1 MRGFGGGKFSTK
13 RATINTLGL
22 ALGIWL
28 MLGGTAAAVQ
38 CSNNTPAAWL
48 PAGITTPAPADRQA
62 IMDLIHSYLWSLD
75 ERNITNFDASFSDN
89 ATYETCRGGGAVQI
103 VTLVDKKTLVPY
115 IDNQFEELAADGLQ
129 TRHIESNTLLHS
141 KGSDTVDGKTALL
154 VSIDRA
160 AESPTPELDYTAVVL
175 WTFHKDGETWKIA
188 KLILITDSPE
198 AEERAR

>member
-1 MRGFGGGKFSTK
+1 MTKLGGGKFSTK
-13 RATINTLGL
+13 RATIKTLGL
-22 ALGIWL
+22 AFGIWL
-28 MLGGTAAAVQ
+28 MLGGVAAAAE
-38 CSNNTPAAWL
+38 CSNKTPAAWL
-48 PAGITTPAPADRQA
+48 PASIVSPSAADRQA

-89 ATYETCRGGGAVQI
+89 ATYEACRGGGAVQI
-103 VTLVDKKTLVPY
+103 VTSADKKSFVAY
-115 IDNQFEELAADGLQ
+115 INDQFLELAADGLQ

-141 KGSDTVDGKTALL
+141 KGSDTVDGKTTLL

-160 AESPTPELDYTAVVL
+160 AESPKPELDYTAVML
-175 WTFHKDGETWKIA
+175 WTFHKDGESWKIA